1 MVTEGPGVL
10 LTLLAFGIVIG
21 SLVFVHEY
29 GHYWAGR
36 LFGVKA
42 DAFSIGFGKELAG
55 WTDSRGTRWKIGA
68 LPLGGYVQFAGDMGA
83 ASQPNP
89 AFDSLPQAER
99 DQMFQ
104 AKPLWQRAIIVAAGP
119 ITNFVIAILIFA
131 GFFLAFGQPVTPSV
145 VPAVQEGS
153 AAQSY
158 GLQPGDRILSVAG
171 TRTDT
176 FGAMARE
183 VSIHPD
189 EAVVIE
195 VERAGQTLALNGTIG
210 NRLERDR
217 FGNDYKFGML
227 GVPWPKQIIRDVPV
241 WEAPIAATKQVG
253 EVVRLMV
260 TTLGQ
265 VISGRRSVKELGGPL
280 KIAQV
285 SGEQL
290 SLGVYAFIGFIALIS
305 INLGFINLLPIP
317 MLDGGHLLMYA
328 LEAVRRKPVEPQ
340 AVEWAYRTGFAVV
353 IAFML
358 LVTFNDLSSF
368 GLF

>member
-1 MVTEGPGVL
+1 MRAWPSSPSAHVT
-10 LTLLAFGIVIG
+10 TG
-21 SLVFVHEY
+21 S
-29 GHYWAGR
+29 R
-36 LFGVKA
+36 
-42 DAFSIGFGKELAG
+42 
-55 WTDSRGTRWKIGA
+55 
-68 LPLGGYVQFAGDMGA
+68 
-83 ASQPNP
+83 
-89 AFDSLPQAER
+89 SLP
-99 DQMFQ
+99 
-104 AKPLWQRAIIVAAGP
+104 
-119 ITNFVIAILIFA
+119 
-131 GFFLAFGQPVTPSV
+131 
-145 VPAVQEGS
+145 S
-153 AAQSY
+153 A
-158 GLQPGDRILSVAG
+158 
-171 TRTDT
+171 
-176 FGAMARE
+176 
-183 VSIHPD
+183 
-189 EAVVIE
+189 
-195 VERAGQTLALNGTIG
+195 
-210 NRLERDR
+210 
-217 FGNDYKFGML
+217 
-227 GVPWPKQIIRDVPV
+227 
-241 WEAPIAATKQVG
+241 EAPIAATKQVG